1 MTAFASS
8 LINWSA
14 LWKILLVALI
24 GGGGVVIAMG
34 LALVSLERAS
44 AVSNRGMRVVYR
56 GLAGVCGV
64 CCVGVVALGIYAMT
78 QKPSAKPAPK
88 SKAAWVTTHSHRGDV

>member
-34 LALVSLERAS
+34 LALASLERAS
-44 AVSNRGMRVVYR
+44 IANNWAMRVVYR

-64 CCVGVVALGIYAMT
+64 CCVGVVAIGIYAMT
-78 QKPSAKPAPK
+78 HKPSAKPAPT
-88 SKAAWVTTHSHRGDV
+88 SKAAWVTTRSHRGDL